1 MRRLRTIAYFT
12 LASAML
18 ALTLHGCSDVET
30 AAESQDSTALGP
42 RPVKV
47 AQVERRDFRPTVKT
61 TGTLVPRRHA
71 ELPALVGGK
80 IARLPVDVG
89 SLVRR
94 GDLLFEVRT
103 VDYELA
109 LQRAEATLA
118 GAEVA
123 VEAAH
128 RERERLDNLFDEGSA
143 TDQMRDLAVTDH
155 DSALAAMEQARAARD
170 QAEQALRDCTVRAP
184 HDGVVTARYREPG
197 EFIARGDPVI
207 EIMDVSLLH
216 AELELPER
224 YAGLIPPG
232 SSVSLGLQH
241 RGTGIEGEVS
251 TVNPKIETST
261 RTFMVKVDV
270 DNSDGSLQ
278 AGLFC
283 SASFPLP
290 PQLDQLAVRVDALVR
305 DEGRTT
311 VWIVEDGVVASR
323 EITEGPALDGWI
335 LVRSGLEEGDLVVVE
350 GGGGLIEGGEV
361 VVED

>member
-1 MRRLRTIAYFT
+1 MKRPSTIACIT

-18 ALTLHGCSDVET
+18 ALTLHGCSDGET
-30 AAESQDSTALGP
+30 AAESQDAIALGP

-47 AQVERRDFRPTVKT
+47 AQVERRDFQPAVKT

-80 IARLPVDVG
+80 IAKLPVDVG
-89 SLVRR
+89 SRIRR

-103 VDYELA
+103 VDYTLA
-109 LQRAEATLA
+109 LQRAEATLT

-123 VEAAH
+123 VEATL

-143 TDQMRDLAVTDH
+143 PDQMRDLAVTDH
-155 DSALAAMEQARAARD
+155 DSALAALEQARAVRD
-170 QAEQALRDCTVRAP
+170 QAEQALKDCTVRAP
-184 HDGVVTARYREPG
+184 YDGVVTARYREPG
-197 EFIARGDPVI
+197 EFIAHGDPVL

-224 YAGLIPPG
+224 YAGLIPLG
-232 SSVSLGLQH
+232 SVVSLDLQH
-241 RGTGIEGEVS
+241 HGSTIEGEVS
-251 TVNPKIETST
+251 VVNPKVDTRT
-261 RTFMVKVDV
+261 RTFMVKVEV

-290 PQLDQLAVRVDALVR
+290 PQLDQLAVRVDALIR

-311 VWIVEDGVVASR
+311 VWVVEDGVVSSR
-323 EITEGPALDGWI
+323 EIAEGPALDGWI
-335 LVRSGLEEGDLVVVE
+335 LVRGGLEEGERVVVE
-350 GGGGLIEGGEV
+350 GGGGLIDGGEV
-361 VVED
+361 VIEE